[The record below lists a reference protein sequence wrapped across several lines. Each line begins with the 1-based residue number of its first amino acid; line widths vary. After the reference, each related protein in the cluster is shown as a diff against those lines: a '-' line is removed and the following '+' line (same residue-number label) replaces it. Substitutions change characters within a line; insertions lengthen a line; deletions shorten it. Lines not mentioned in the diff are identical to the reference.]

1 MARTMVSVF
10 ALVVA
15 LQAALPAA
23 QPAAVADVTGAYLCE
38 GVNPDGTKYRGT
50 VDITKVDDTYRV
62 QWTMAEHSLTGIGI
76 FSNGVLAVSYFGGA
90 PGVIV
95 YRPGDGTLVGEWT
108 VGTAE
113 GAVYAETLTK
123 MPARMKFLRNIP
135 ASRLRS
141 A

>member
-1 MARTMVSVF
+1 MPRATVTVF
-10 ALVVA
+10 ILTAA
-15 LQAALPAA
+15 LQAAPSAA
-23 QPAAVADVTGAYLCE
+23 QPGATDVTGAYLCE

-50 VDITKVDDTYRV
+50 VDITKVNDTYRV
-62 QWTMAEHSLTGIGI
+62 EWTMAEHSLVGIGI

-95 YRPGDGTLVGEWT
+95 YRPAGGTLVGEWT

-113 GAVYAETLTK
+113 GAIYAETLTR

-135 ASRLRS
+135 ARQLR
-141 A
+141 AT

>member
-1 MARTMVSVF
+1 MARAMVSVF

-15 LQAALPAA
+15 LQAALLAA
-23 QPAAVADVTGAYLCE
+23 QPDAAADVTGAYLCE

-50 VDITKVDDTYRV
+50 VDITKVNDTYRV

-95 YRPGDGTLVGEWT
+95 YRPADGRLVGEWT

-135 ASRLRS
+135 YSQLR
-141 A
+141 AA

>member
-1 MARTMVSVF
+1 MPRATVTVF
-10 ALVVA
+10 VLLAV
-15 LQAALPAA
+15 LQAAPSAA
-23 QPAAVADVTGAYLCE
+23 QPGATDVTGAYLCE

-50 VDITKVDDTYRV
+50 VDITKVNDTYRV
-62 QWTMAEHSLTGIGI
+62 EWTMAEHSLVGIGI

-95 YRPGDGTLVGEWT
+95 YRPSGGTLVGEWT

-113 GAVYAETLTK
+113 GAVYAETLTR

-135 ASRLRS
+135 ARQLRS